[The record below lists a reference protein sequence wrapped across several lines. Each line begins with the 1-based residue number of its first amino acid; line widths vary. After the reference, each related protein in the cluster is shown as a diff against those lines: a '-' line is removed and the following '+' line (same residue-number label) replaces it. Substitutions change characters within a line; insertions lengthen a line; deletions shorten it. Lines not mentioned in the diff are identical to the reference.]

1 MQNNPLLK
9 KKGIP
14 ECILTVTQRI
24 TKYPL
29 LIEAIIKTSENKT
42 EVEKLR
48 KATELVK
55 VSENNECFNSVT
67 EQSIIRSLKSI
78 CFIPV

>member
-1 MQNNPLLK
+1 MKLCKNLITFCVISLWLQNNPLLK
-9 KKGIP
+9 KKGVP

-29 LIEAIIKTSENKT
+29 LIEAIIKTSENKL
-42 EVEKLR
+42 ESEKLR

-55 VSENNECFNSVT
+55 VS
-67 EQSIIRSLKSI
+67 
-78 CFIPV
+78 